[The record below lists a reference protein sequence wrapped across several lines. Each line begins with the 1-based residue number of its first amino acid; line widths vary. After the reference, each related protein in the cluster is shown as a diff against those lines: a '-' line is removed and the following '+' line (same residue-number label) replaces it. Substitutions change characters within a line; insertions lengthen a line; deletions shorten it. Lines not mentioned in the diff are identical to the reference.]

1 MKAIRMTNK
10 VYQEFAPLRESC
22 ANNSEDDH
30 WDGLWTAMDN
40 ATPVHKG
47 YRSPW
52 IAQLTDQ
59 QLQRFMHA
67 LETQIEYVLFVQL
80 DQALNDGDRKAANEC
95 HYMARQM
102 KQLMASLEVK

>member
-1 MKAIRMTNK
+1 MSAIKMTNK
-10 VYQEFAPLRESC
+10 IYQEFSPLRETC

-30 WDGLWTAMDN
+30 WDGLWTAMYN

-47 YRSPW
+47 HRSPW
-52 IAQLTDQ
+52 IVQLTDQ

-80 DQALNDGDRKAANEC
+80 DQALNDGDRKAANEI
-95 HYMARQM
+95 HYIARQM
-102 KQLMASLEVK
+102 KQLMATLEAK

>member
-1 MKAIRMTNK
+1 MNIIRITNK
-10 VYQEFAPLRESC
+10 IHQEFSPLRDTC

-47 YRSPW
+47 YHAPW
-52 IAQLTDQ
+52 MVQLTDQ
-59 QLQRFMHA
+59 QVQRFIHA
-67 LETQIEYVLFVQL
+67 LQTQIEYVLFVQL
-80 DQALNDGDRKAANEC
+80 DQALNDRNRKAANEI

-102 KQLMASLEVK
+102 KQLITTLEAK

>member
-1 MKAIRMTNK
+1 MSAIRMTNK
-10 VYQEFAPLRESC
+10 VYQEFSPLRETC

-30 WDGLWTAMDN
+30 WDGLWTAMEN

-47 YRSPW
+47 HRSPW
-52 IAQLTDQ
+52 IVQLTDQ

-80 DQALNDGDRKAANEC
+80 DQALNDGDRRAANEI
-95 HYMARQM
+95 HYIARQM
-102 KQLMASLEVK
+102 KQLMASLEAK